1 MILNY
6 YSSTYMLKI
15 YQGKKKK
22 DMKKGNKYI
31 GNNVYTN
38 ASADLNEFAH
48 KFKLFQILSH
58 WLLTDFVVVKRYSNL
73 LGIIAEPN

>member
-1 MILNY
+1 
-6 YSSTYMLKI
+6 MLKI

-58 WLLTDFVVVKRYSNL
+58 
-73 LGIIAEPN
+73 